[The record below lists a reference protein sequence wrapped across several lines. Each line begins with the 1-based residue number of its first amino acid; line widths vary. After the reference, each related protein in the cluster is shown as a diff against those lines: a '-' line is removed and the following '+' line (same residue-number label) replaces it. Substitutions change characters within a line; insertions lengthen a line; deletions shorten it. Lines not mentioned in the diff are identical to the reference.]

1 MTIAMSTVEHR
12 ICPEVLPVR
21 CVLPSMGSHSVP
33 TMITQEVRRPAG
45 YNFLVAAHKTSLR
58 TNILFLQVPLCASLN
73 TKIPIL
79 YLIILRHSLQTGP
92 LSGPEGMLAG

>member
-33 TMITQEVRRPAG
+33 TMITQEVRRAPG

-79 YLIILRHSLQTGP
+79 LQHHR
-92 LSGPEGMLAG
+92 LM